1 MQHRIFHNILV
12 SVLAIMLIA
21 PFFVSNIYADTLNSN
36 FSLTVS
42 HYVDRVYNG
51 SNQSPYAQH
60 MTTTIEFK
68 TPFTGTFTIT
78 QNKSGSSNITPVY
91 SQQISN
97 VTGALMTGINTSD
110 SSKYVYTL
118 TCTDATTVVIDTNYE
133 ITTSTYYGIGTITG
147 SANGTYRNA
156 DIYTYIDGIEA
167 TLNDIND
174 YFENYNNIPFY
185 SYQAYKSFG
194 GIGELVDFSYSG
206 SDIGEYFNKAIRMV
220 AKENY
225 SFNSNYIIQIRPY
238 ETIHVLGFFSTNTGQ
253 NRVELVNS
261 AGTVY
266 TCTADIIFNLNQM
279 FLADYKYYNNSGS
292 SLWVQ
297 VAPATTGFTV
307 EVIPIYV
314 GTRLPTSLAL
324 DYGIDFSNTYTQK
337 MDNIQSSIV
346 NAINSLKNGDSNT
359 QNIVNEV
366 NSQNEQLD
374 QSIQEYDQFE
384 SDFKSDFSSNM
395 TQIQKPGIDNILSAA
410 TWYTAQLTALFNA
423 SGDFKIMFTLPLV
436 LGLALF
442 FIGRGALAY
451 RESRTDVI
459 ESRTYDRELGDG
471 SHYYKTYRQKRWK

>member
-1 MQHRIFHNILV
+1 MQHRIFHKILV
-12 SVLAIMLIA
+12 SVLAICIIA

-78 QNKSGSSNITPVY
+78 QNKSGNNYITPVY

-97 VTGALMTGINTSD
+97 ITGALMTSINTSD

-118 TCTDATTVVIDTNYE
+118 TCNDATTVTIDTNYE

-156 DIYTYIDGIEA
+156 DIYTYIDGIES
-167 TLNDIND
+167 TLNDIAD
-174 YFENYNNIPFY
+174 SIEYFDSIPIY
-185 SYQAYKSFG
+185 SYQAYKLFS
-194 GIGELVDFSYSG
+194 GIGTLIDYSYIG
-206 SDIGEYFNKAIRMV
+206 SDAYQFMHKAIKFKSI
-220 AKENY
+220 ADSPY
-225 SFNSNYIIQIRPY
+225 STSRVFEIKSGK
-238 ETIHVLGFFSTNTGQ
+238 TLHVIGFFSHNITSQTIRLIDGSGNIYNLSPNTLSNINDMRLIDFTYTNNT
-253 NRVELVNS
+253 NS
-261 AGTVY
+261 S
-266 TCTADIIFNLNQM
+266 IIPCLQPANDS
-279 FLADYKYYNNSGS
+279 LA
-292 SLWVQ
+292 
-297 VAPATTGFTV
+297 

-314 GTRLPTSLAL
+314 GFNVPATLGSDL
-324 DYGIDFSNTYTQK
+324 GIDFTDSYIKSIFQSSN
-337 MDNIQSSIV
+337 SIV

-374 QSIQEYDQFE
+374 QSINEYDQFE
-384 SDFKSDFSSNM
+384 SDFKSHFSNNM

-459 ESRTYDRELGDG
+459 ESRTYDHELSDG
-471 SHYYKTYRQKRWK
+471 SHYFKTYRQKRWK